1 MLQRSFALLALAL
14 FLLASLASAHGGV
27 SDGDDEG
34 KVLLDE
40 SIRQVTLKLIIWGG
54 VALAGL
60 VLGAVYL
67 KRTKKLSRSASYVIF
82 FLIVAVIVGVT
93 SYVAGST
100 IYLNV
105 ISVTGGPVHWHADF
119 EIWECG
125 SHVDLVNPK
134 GMSNKVGSAVFHEH
148 GDNRIH
154 VEGVIVDRRDAA
166 LGEFLE
172 VVGGELRNGL
182 LRVPTAQGEVTIRDG
197 DDCGGSPGILQ
208 AFVWKTV
215 GGTAVQ
221 SKLDN
226 YEDYVLS
233 PYGQVPPGD
242 CIILEFGSVARERT
256 GRTCESYEVAIK
268 RGVLNG
274 S

>member
-93 SYVAGST
+93 SYVASST

-105 ISVTGGPVHWHADF
+105 ISVTG
-119 EIWECG
+119 
-125 SHVDLVNPK
+125 
-134 GMSNKVGSAVFHEH
+134 
-148 GDNRIH
+148 
-154 VEGVIVDRRDAA
+154 
-166 LGEFLE
+166 
-172 VVGGELRNGL
+172 
-182 LRVPTAQGEVTIRDG
+182 
-197 DDCGGSPGILQ
+197 
-208 AFVWKTV
+208 
-215 GGTAVQ
+215 
-221 SKLDN
+221 
-226 YEDYVLS
+226 
-233 PYGQVPPGD
+233 
-242 CIILEFGSVARERT
+242 
-256 GRTCESYEVAIK
+256 
-268 RGVLNG
+268 
-274 S
+274 